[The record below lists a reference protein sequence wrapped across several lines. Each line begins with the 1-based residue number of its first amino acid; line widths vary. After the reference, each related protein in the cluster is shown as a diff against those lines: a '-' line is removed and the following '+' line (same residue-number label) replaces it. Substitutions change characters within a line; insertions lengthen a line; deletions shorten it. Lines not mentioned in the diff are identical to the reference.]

1 MTPIEFIWALA
12 LWPVVE
18 AVGAAVIVVVV
29 SGTVVWIWAKI
40 SKEET
45 P

>member
-1 MTPIEFIWALA
+1 MTLIEFIWALA

-18 AVGAAVIVVVV
+18 AVGAVAIVVLV
-29 SGTVVWIWAKI
+29 SGTVVWIWATI
-40 SKEET
+40 SKEDL